1 MQATTD
7 SEESDVES
15 EPEEARVEAIV
26 NEALLNKPDNHGIGN
41 TPQPGIPNEQS
52 QTLKDFPTL
61 IDDESMEVPH
71 HRSEGQTL
79 SQFATAFGLWCE
91 QSGISCQQYTVLREV
106 LNSVEDI
113 DTLKALP
120 NGLSD
125 LKKKC

>member
-26 NEALLNKPDNHGIGN
+26 NEALLNEPDNHDIDN
-41 TPQPGIPNEQS
+41 TPQPEILNEQS
-52 QTLKDFPTL
+52 QILKDFSIL
-61 IDDESMEVPH
+61 IDDESMKVLH
-71 HRSEGQTL
+71 HQSEKQTL
-79 SQFATAFGLWCE
+79 M
-91 QSGISCQQYTVLREV
+91 LREV

-113 DTLKALP
+113 DILKILL
-120 NGLSD
+120 NDLSD